1 MVTTR
6 SNFGNVHI
14 TPIVIDFSAPGD
26 NIIVPAPAGAAI
38 ELYQI
43 YLVLGADSTG
53 TFKAGVGGVALS
65 GPLPMLANGS
75 IVLDFSGAA
84 WHETTPGN
92 SLVLNSS
99 SGVQISGTA
108 YYMVK

>member
-6 SNFGNVHI
+6 SNFGNVHV
-14 TPIVIDFSAPGD
+14 TPIVISFSAAGD
-26 NIIVPAPAGAAI
+26 NIIVPAQSGWAI

-43 YLVLGADSTG
+43 YLVLAGDSDL
-53 TFKAGVGGVALS
+53 TFKDGVGGVALS
-65 GPLPMLANGS
+65 GTLPMLANGS

-99 SGVQISGTA
+99 AAVQISGTA